1 MTGSNLL
8 THVSENPGI
17 HFNALTRELD
27 LTPDKLQRLARDLE
41 SDGDLVVEQ
50 LYGKTHFYTGD
61 HDEWER
67 RALALLRR
75 ETSRDIL
82 LHLLEVE
89 RAPSS
94 EVADAVGI
102 ARSTLEWHCD
112 RLIDADLIE
121 KRRDGRVIELV
132 VTRPDEVRDLFPAI
146 RPLLP
151 ERWIDRTTRLFD
163 QLFEDAARSGSDRE
177 Q

>member
-17 HFNALTRELD
+17 HFNALTRDLG
-27 LTPDKLQRLARDLE
+27 LTPDKLQRLTRDLE

-67 RALALLRR
+67 RTLALLRR
-75 ETSRDIL
+75 ETSREVL
-82 LHLLEVE
+82 LYLLETE
-89 RAPSS
+89 RAPASD
-94 EVADAVGI
+94 VADAVGI

-112 RLIDADLIE
+112 RLIDAGLVE
-121 KRRDGRVIELV
+121 KRRDGRAVDLI
-132 VTRPDEVRDLFPAI
+132 VTRPDDVRDLLPVLS
-146 RPLLP
+146 PSLP
-151 ERWIDRTTRLFD
+151 ERWVDRTTRLFD
-163 QLFEDAARSGSDRE
+163 QLFEDAARSDSDHDR
-177 Q
+177 